1 MATLKERTA
10 RGLMWGMVNN
20 GTAQMLGAIFGIML
34 LRRLEPEDYGKIAML
49 MVFSNI
55 AAALQESGFRQA
67 LCNLG
72 RPSQR
77 DYNAVFWFNIGVSL
91 SLYAILFLAA
101 PLIARFYNDPTLV
114 WLARYLFLSF
124 LISSLSIVQRAYIFI
139 NLMNRQNAVIGITSL
154 LVSGTVGVIMAS
166 NGYAYWGLA
175 TQQVLYVVVVT
186 IMVWIYSPWR
196 PSFHIDLKPARH
208 MFGFSSKLLLQNLF
222 NNLNAHAFGVLL
234 GRFYGDHS
242 AGIYSNARK
251 WDDMGINTVN
261 GMVMEVSQPVLTRV
275 RDDDGRY
282 RQVFRKMLRFI
293 SFISF
298 PAMLGLGLIARDFLL
313 LVAGE
318 KWVESASLLTMLSL
332 YGAFVPISSLYSN
345 LTISRGRSDINLWST
360 IVLCVI
366 IWIGLIALHPY
377 GLHTMVIFFIAI
389 NILWLG
395 VWQWFAKRL
404 VGLRLRDVLLDITPF
419 LLFTLAIML
428 FTYWATTSIS
438 NLPLRL
444 VARIAMAAVLYA
456 GIMWLSGARIMR
468 ESMEYVRGKR

>member
-1 MATLKERTA
+1 
-10 RGLMWGMVNN
+10 MWGMVNN
-20 GTAQMLGAIFGIML
+20 GTAQLLGAIFGIML
-34 LRRLEPEDYGKIAML
+34 LRLLEPGDYGKIAML
-49 MVFSNI
+49 MVFSNV

-72 RPSQR
+72 SPTHR
-77 DYNAVFWFNIGVSL
+77 DYNAVFWFNIGVSV

-101 PLIARFYNDPTLV
+101 PLIAQFYNDPTLV
-114 WLARYLFLSF
+114 WLARYLFLTF

-139 NLMNRQNAVIGITSL
+139 HLMNKQNAVIGITSL
-154 LVSGTVGVIMAS
+154 IVSGTVGVIMAS

-186 IMVWIYSPWR
+186 IMVWCYSPWR
-196 PSFHIDLKPARH
+196 PSFSIELKPARE

-360 IVLCVI
+360 VILCVL

-377 GLHTMVIFFIAI
+377 GLHTMVVFFITV
-389 NILWLG
+389 NILWLF

-419 LLFTLAIML
+419 LLFTIAIMVGTH
-428 FTYWATTSIS
+428 FATAPITS
-438 NLPLRL
+438 LPWRF
-444 VARIAMAAVLYA
+444 VARIAMAATLYA

-468 ESMEYVRGKR
+468 ESLAFLLHKHAAL

>member
-1 MATLKERTA
+1 
-10 RGLMWGMVNN
+10 MWGMVNN
-20 GTAQMLGAIFGIML
+20 GTAQLLGAIFGIIL
-34 LRRLEPEDYGKIAML
+34 LRLLEPEDYGKIAML
-49 MVFSNI
+49 MVFSNV

-72 RPSQR
+72 SPTHR
-77 DYNAVFWFNIGVSL
+77 DYNAVFWFNICVSI

-101 PLIARFYNDPTLV
+101 PLIAQFYNDPTLV
-114 WLARYLFLSF
+114 WLARYLFLTF

-139 NLMNRQNAVIGITSL
+139 HLMNKQNAVIGITSL
-154 LVSGTVGVIMAS
+154 IVSGVVGVIMAS
-166 NGYAYWGLA
+166 KGYAYWGLA

-186 IMVWIYSPWR
+186 IMVWWYSPWR
-196 PSFHIDLKPARH
+196 PSLRIEMKPARD

-275 RDDDGRY
+275 RDDNGRY
-282 RQVFRKMLRFI
+282 RQVFRKMLRFVA
-293 SFISF
+293 FITF

-345 LTISRGRSDINLWST
+345 LTISRGRSDINLWNT

-377 GLHTMVIFFIAI
+377 GLHTMVVFFIAV
-389 NILWLG
+389 NILWLF
-395 VWQWFAKRL
+395 VWQWFANRL
-404 VGLRLRDVLLDITPF
+404 VGLRLWDVLKDILPF
-419 LLFTLAIML
+419 LFFTIVIMVA
-428 FTYWATTSIS
+428 TYFATAPIT
-438 NLPLRL
+438 NLPLRF
-444 VARIAMAAVLYA
+444 VARILMAAVLYA

-468 ESMEYVRGKR
+468 ESIAFLLHKHEGL